1 MKDLEKLTVEEL
13 VRLISPNSDVHKELR
28 RRKVIRTKNITGELG
43 EYYVV
48 QYYNNTPGQSNLFL
62 PPPGVKNIDVMNRN
76 GDRCSIKTISGN
88 NRTTGSFWDPD
99 LIKSNQ
105 KTFEYLIICILNDYY
120 SLEVILELTWND
132 FFKFK
137 KYNKRMRN
145 YQISVT
151 QELIDEV
158 KIVYKR

>member
-1 MKDLEKLTVEEL
+1 MKYLEKLTVEEL

-28 RRKVIRTKNITGELG
+28 RREVIRTKNITGELG

-76 GDRCSIKTISGN
+76 GDRCSIKAISGI

-99 LIKSNQ
+99 SIKSNQ

-158 KIVYKR
+158 KIVYKK

>member
-28 RRKVIRTKNITGELG
+28 RREVIRTKNITGELG

-99 LIKSNQ
+99 SIKSNQ
-105 KTFEYLIICILNDYY
+105 KTFEYLIICIINDYY
-120 SLEVILELTWND
+120 YLDMILELTWND

-151 QELIDEV
+151 KELIDEV
-158 KIVYKR
+158 TIVYKK

>member
-62 PPPGVKNIDVMNRN
+62 PRVHVSAYEPSQLD
-76 GDRCSIKTISGN
+76 SISNCISRFSG
-88 NRTTGSFWDPD
+88 
-99 LIKSNQ
+99 I
-105 KTFEYLIICILNDYY
+105 
-120 SLEVILELTWND
+120 
-132 FFKFK
+132 
-137 KYNKRMRN
+137 
-145 YQISVT
+145 
-151 QELIDEV
+151 
-158 KIVYKR
+158 